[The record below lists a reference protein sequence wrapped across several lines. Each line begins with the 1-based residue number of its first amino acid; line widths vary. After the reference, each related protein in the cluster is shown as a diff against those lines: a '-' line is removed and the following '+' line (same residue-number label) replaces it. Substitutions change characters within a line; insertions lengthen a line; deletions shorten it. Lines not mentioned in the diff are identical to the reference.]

1 MPELERCPECG
12 NLTVTTVPA
21 GEPVGDATDAT
32 DAGDGSEPF
41 KQCMTAG
48 CVWTNEPRER

>member
-21 GEPVGDATDAT
+21 GEPAGDATDE
-32 DAGDGSEPF
+32 GERPEPF

-48 CVWTNEPRER
+48 CVWTNEPPER